1 MTSRTLTSKRL
12 VFPAL
17 LLVVGGC
24 WQIATGV
31 AAVAR
36 GGYFTAPPGYAFAFS
51 IAAWGWVH
59 LVVGVFAA
67 AVGIG
72 LFSGRPLA
80 RLLGVVVVSASLIA
94 NFLWLPIEP
103 AWSAAV
109 VGLDVLALW
118 ALATAAGRVPPARA
132 GTADGGASR
141 A

>member
-1 MTSRTLTSKRL
+1 MTARTFDAKRL

-17 LLVVGGC
+17 MLVVGGC
-24 WQIATGV
+24 WQAFTGIA
-31 AAVAR
+31 AIAR

-59 LVVGVFAA
+59 LIVGAFAI

-72 LFSGRPLA
+72 LFTANPTA
-80 RLLGVVVVSASLIA
+80 RLLGLIFAATSLIT

-103 AWSAAV
+103 GWSVAV
-109 VGLDVLALW
+109 IALDIIIIW
-118 ALATAAGRVPPARA
+118 ALATT
-132 GTADGGASR
+132 TADNAHS